1 MKKVC
6 VITAARSEYGAMRWV
21 IDAINKSK
29 KLKLQL
35 IATGSHLSLDQG
47 NTVHFIEEDGYN
59 IDERVDM
66 LLSSS
71 SSSSISKSMGICAM
85 GMSDSLRRLQPDI
98 IVVTGD
104 RYELLPICS
113 SALVMGIP
121 IAHIS
126 GGDVTQGAIDDQVRN
141 AVTMM
146 ASLHFPSTKDS
157 AENICR
163 MRGSDKNIFIA
174 GEPGLDN
181 FIHAKLMTRQELA
194 ENLKLD
200 VSKRWFL
207 VTLHPETK
215 QGYDYNLTMVKNMVE
230 AIKNIND
237 AQFVMTKANADLYG
251 YEINNYLQTI
261 AIANKDSIRF
271 IDSLGHNRYM
281 SFMKQVECIIGN
293 SSSGIFEAPFLG
305 KPVINIG
312 DRQKGR
318 HLCHNVI
325 QVASDKTQIEQAL
338 YGLHGDVKPDYYYGN
353 GYGSEEI
360 VDKIKKY
367 LCFGDN

>member
-6 VITAARSEYGAMRWV
+6 VITAARSEYGAMHWV

-35 IATGSHLSLDQG
+35 IVTGSHLSLDQG
-47 NTVHFIEEDGYN
+47 NTIHFIEEDGYN
-59 IDERVDM
+59 IDERVEM

-71 SSSSISKSMGICAM
+71 SSSSIAKSMGICAM

-98 IVVTGD
+98 IVVAGD

-113 SALVMGIP
+113 AALVMGIP

-146 ASLHFPSTKDS
+146 ATLHFPSTEDS

-163 MRGSDKNIFIA
+163 MRDTDKNIFIA

-181 FIHAKLMTRQELA
+181 FIHTKLMTRQELA
-194 ENLKLD
+194 ENLQLD
-200 VSKRWFL
+200 ISKRWFL

-215 QGYDYNLTMVKNMVE
+215 QGHDYNLAMVKNMTDALVE
-230 AIKNIND
+230 ICD
-237 AQFVMTKANADLYG
+237 AQFLITKANADVYG
-251 YEINNYLQTI
+251 NEINNFLKNI
-261 AIANKDSIRF
+261 VNKEKKRF
-271 IDSLGHNRYM
+271 SLHDSLGQRRYM
-281 SFMKQVECIIGN
+281 SYMKQTCCVVGN
-293 SSSGIFEAPFLG
+293 SSSGILEAPFLG

-312 DRQKGR
+312 NRQKGR

-325 QVASDKTQIEQAL
+325 QVANDKIQIEKAL
-338 YGLHGDVKPDYYYGN
+338 YELHGDVKADYYYGN
-353 GYGSEEI
+353 GYGSEII
-360 VDKIKKY
+360 VNKIEKY
-367 LCFGDN
+367 LCFSDN